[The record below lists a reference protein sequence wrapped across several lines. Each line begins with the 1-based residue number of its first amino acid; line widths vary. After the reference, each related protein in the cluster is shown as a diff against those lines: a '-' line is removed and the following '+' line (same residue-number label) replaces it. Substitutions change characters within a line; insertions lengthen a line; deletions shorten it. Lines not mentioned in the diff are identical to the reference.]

1 MAPATWPAALRQRWT
16 VVVGAGYAS
25 PVFAGDRVYV
35 HSREGEEEVVR
46 ALALADGVAPAGL
59 AARDTLRLE
68 AGLPLHGS
76 ELGPGITPLNA
87 RLGWVVAWNKQAGF
101 PGRQALETQRA
112 AGASPLLWG
121 LRTETRR
128 PPRSGQEVRSI
139 EDGSGSKVVGTVSS
153 GNFSPELGVG
163 IALAFL
169 DTDIQPGDQ
178 VVIDQ
183 RGTDVPATVVKP
195 PFLA

>member
-1 MAPATWPAALRQRWT
+1 M
-16 VVVGAGYAS
+16 
-25 PVFAGDRVYV
+25 
-35 HSREGEEEVVR
+35 
-46 ALALADGVAPAGL
+46 
-59 AARDTLRLE
+59 
-68 AGLPLHGS
+68 
-76 ELGPGITPLNA
+76 
-87 RLGWVVAWNKQAGF
+87 VAWNKQAGF

-169 DTDIQPGDQ
+169 DPDIQPGDQ

>member
-1 MAPATWPAALRQRWT
+1 MNFLKNKTIAKNCHNYCRLRI
-16 VVVGAGYAS
+16 
-25 PVFAGDRVYV
+25 
-35 HSREGEEEVVR
+35 
-46 ALALADGVAPAGL
+46 
-59 AARDTLRLE
+59 
-68 AGLPLHGS
+68 PL
-76 ELGPGITPLNA
+76 
-87 RLGWVVAWNKQAGF
+87 
-101 PGRQALETQRA
+101 
-112 AGASPLLWG
+112 
-121 LRTETRR
+121 TRR